1 MVDNPSD
8 NSKVVGQT
16 LTSHIQRVVTTV
28 LPIVVVAVQTYLTR
42 NRTYG
47 KDVEWTS

>member
-16 LTSHIQRVVTTV
+16 LTSHIQMMVNTV
-28 LPIVVVAVQTYLTR
+28 LLIVVVAVQIYLTHKP
-42 NRTYG
+42 TYG